1 VANFHPQTWKTEEDL
16 LLLLLVLVRVFLVVK
31 VMTTYLSMVKRTNLQ
46 HPQKEKVGIVV
57 VAEHIHQLTLKC
69 YQRELT
75 LN

>member
-1 VANFHPQTWKTEEDL
+1 
-16 LLLLLVLVRVFLVVK
+16 
-31 VMTTYLSMVKRTNLQ
+31 MVKRTNLQ
-46 HPQKEKVGIVV
+46 HPQKEKVGIVVVVVVV